1 MKNINWHFRK
11 NKKRKLGNSNKGA
24 HPALVVGE
32 SDDGKSYVNIGLS
45 SSPKRGHHSNVP
57 IHNPQDWSKTSYLRD
72 DIREDSK
79 EYLSVR
85 LQEYKLCP
93 KDIDKIWE
101 IIKKRTP
108 SGR

>member
-1 MKNINWHFRK
+1 MKHIKWHFRR
-11 NKKRKLGNSNKGA
+11 NKKRKLGNSNKGS

-32 SDDGKSYVNIGLS
+32 SNDGKSFVNIGLS
-45 SSPKRGHHSNVP
+45 SNPKRGHHNNVP

-79 EYLSVR
+79 EYLSVV
-85 LQEYKLCP
+85 LHDYQLSPE
-93 KDIDKIWE
+93 DINKIWE